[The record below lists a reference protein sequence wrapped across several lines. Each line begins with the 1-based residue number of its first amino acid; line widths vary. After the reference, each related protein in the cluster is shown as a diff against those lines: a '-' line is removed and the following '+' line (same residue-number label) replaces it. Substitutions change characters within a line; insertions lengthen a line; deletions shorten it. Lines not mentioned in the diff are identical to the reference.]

1 MLNKRAYSYLLIIL
15 ALALVLRIYFSFQ
28 SGYFSSDE
36 AYFNIRHTQYI
47 LDNGMPMT
55 YDELSY
61 SGRQIQ
67 YPPLFHYLLAIFS
80 LIFPIAVVAKI
91 LPAIFAV
98 AASFVIY
105 LISYEIT
112 KDNIAALFS
121 ALFSSFIPIFFQR
134 TLNSASVYSLAILM
148 FFLMIYCL
156 IKLREERAYLVY
168 FVFLSILLPLTHP
181 VSFLFLLSLFIYS
194 LTLVSENLIIRRPL
208 KEAIIF
214 SMLSI
219 LFIQFLIF
227 RKSFLTNGPSILW
240 QNIPQYVLDVQLSK
254 FSLTQSIYSI
264 GILSAILG
272 SIAILFIIFTSRKDS
287 HILLVSVVLSTL
299 ASILVRLISLEDG
312 LLFLSLTLALL
323 SSIAISKLLSYLD
336 ITKIASKK
344 NYVVYSIILLSLL
357 LFVVPSIFTARD
369 TMALV
374 PEKID
379 IEALE
384 WIGNNLEGDLVIA
397 AMPEEGNLVSYYT
410 GKKNVADEYY
420 VLAPD
425 PESRL
430 QSLESLYKTGS
441 EFEALDIAQNY
452 NIDIIFISEKAK
464 SKYGIEDLPYLPGV
478 RRCFDRRKYDDF
490 AKIYQVRKC

>member
-1 MLNKRAYSYLLIIL
+1 MPNKRAYSYLLVIL
-15 ALALVLRIYFSFQ
+15 ALALILRIYFSFQ
-28 SGYFSSDE
+28 SSYFSSDE

-47 LDNGMPMT
+47 LDNAKPMS
-55 YDELSY
+55 YDDLSY

-67 YPPLFHYLLAIFS
+67 YPPLFHYLLAVFS

-105 LISYEIT
+105 LISYEMT
-112 KDNIAALFS
+112 KDNVAALFS
-121 ALFSSFIPIFFQR
+121 ALFSAFIPIFFQR

-148 FFLMIYCL
+148 FFLIIYCL

-168 FVFLSILLPLTHP
+168 FVFLSVLFPLTHP
-181 VSFLFLLSLFIYS
+181 VSFLFLLSLLIYS
-194 LTLVSENLIIRRPL
+194 LTLVSESLIIRRTL

-214 SMLSI
+214 STLSI

-240 QNIPQYVLDVQLSK
+240 QNIPQYVLDMQLNN

-264 GILSAILG
+264 GILSSIFGA
-272 SIAILFIIFTSRKDS
+272 IAILLIVFTSRKDS

-299 ASILVRLISLEDG
+299 ASILMKLISLEEG

-323 SSIAISKLLSYLD
+323 SSISISKLLNYLD

-344 NYVVYSIILLSLL
+344 SYIVYSIVLLSLIS
-357 LFVVPSIFTARD
+357 FVVPSIFAAREV
-369 TMALV
+369 MASV

-425 PESRL
+425 PERRL
-430 QSLESLYKTGS
+430 RSLESLYRTGS
-441 EFEALDIAQNY
+441 EFEALDIAQNN

-464 SKYGIEDLPYLPGV
+464 SKYGIEDLSYVDGV